1 MPVALRPSTNR
12 QRRGA
17 IRPLAVGC
25 CAVLAAVGCSQ
36 RGGKPFAPHGNA
48 SAGPDPYVI
57 QATSLDYAATSQATE
72 QALADSALSLAPRTL
87 ADGAPASYRDAPLE
101 EVIRLGLENAP
112 VLRDAGGAVV
122 RSPDATRTVYDPAI
136 RETDPGVGVEA
147 ALSAFDAQFT
157 TSLFNEKNDRAL
169 NNEFFGGG
177 TRLLTQDSSVSQ
189 TQLAKR
195 SVTGTEMA
203 LRQVIE
209 FDSNN
214 APGNL
219 FDSAWTT
226 KYEGEVRQPLLQ
238 GAGLEYNRIA
248 GPTNVPGVAGGVL
261 LARVNADVELADFE
275 LAVRDYVSNLENA
288 YWDLYFAYRDLAA
301 RVAARDAAL
310 DTWRRVRA
318 LYESGRRGGEAEKEA
333 QAREQYF
340 RFQEE
345 VQNALSGR
353 PVDSTQ
359 VANGSPGGTFRG
371 AGGVL
376 VAERRL
382 RRLMG
387 LPASDGALL
396 RPTADPV
403 VAKIAFDWD
412 DVSAEAMGRRA
423 ELRRQRWKVRRRE
436 LELVASK
443 NHLLPRLDAVGRYRF
458 RGFGDDLLDSGG
470 NGARFDD
477 AYGDLTSGDFQEWQL
492 GFELDVPIGY
502 RRAHSAVRNSELLLS
517 RERALLAD
525 QQAGVVHQVA
535 EAVAEL
541 DRAYEVS
548 QTAYNRLVATK
559 EQLEATRAAFEA
571 DKAPLDLFLEAQRM
585 LAEAESRYYRA
596 LVEHAVALKNVHFT
610 KGTLLDFDGVR
621 LAEGPWVSDAYADA
635 AERAAR
641 RGKPRPLNYA
651 SSRAPRLSAGPV
663 SQGSMS
669 AGASVIDPPAATPAT
684 TVPSSGVPAGP
695 QQPLPP
701 KDEPVEASPTLLRPV
716 SAAEPV
722 GSRGMIRPLG
732 HVEPAEASPRRL
744 PSPR

>member
-1 MPVALRPSTNR
+1 LGVAL
-12 QRRGA
+12 
-17 IRPLAVGC
+17 I
-25 CAVLAAVGCSQ
+25 AASIAGCSQ
-36 RGGKPFAPHGNA
+36 HRGAAFQAHSGATREV
-48 SAGPDPYVI
+48 DPYVV
-57 QATSLDYAATSQATE
+57 QATSLAYAATSELTE
-72 QALADSALSLAPRTL
+72 QALGDSAVSLAPRTL
-87 ADGAPASYRDAPLE
+87 ADGAPASYRDVPLD

-112 VLRDAGGAVV
+112 VLRDAGGTLL
-122 RSPDATRTVYDPAI
+122 RSPDATRTIYDPAI
-136 RETDPGVGVEA
+136 RETDPGVGIEA

-195 SVTGTEMA
+195 SAAGTQMA
-203 LRQVIE
+203 LRQIIE

-238 GAGLEYNRIA
+238 GAGLQYNRIA
-248 GPTNVPGVAGGVL
+248 GPTNIPGVAGGVL

-288 YWDLYFAYRDLAA
+288 YWDLYFAYRDLDA

-371 AGGVL
+371 AGGVYL
-376 VAERRL
+376 AERRL
-382 RRLMG
+382 RRMMG
-387 LPASDGALL
+387 LSASDGALL
-396 RPTADPV
+396 RPTIDPM

-412 DVSAEAMGRRA
+412 DVSAEAMARRA

-458 RGFGDDLLDSGG
+458 RGFGDDLLDSSGTG
-470 NGARFDD
+470 PRFDN
-477 AYGDLTSGDFQEWQL
+477 AYDDLTTGDFQEWQL
-492 GFELDVPIGY
+492 GVELDVPIGF
-502 RRAHSAVRNSELLLS
+502 RRAHSAVRNSELLLA

-525 QQAGVVHQVA
+525 QQSGVVHQVA
-535 EAVAEL
+535 EAIAEL

-548 QTAYNRLVATK
+548 QTAYNRLIATQEQLAATK
-559 EQLEATRAAFEA
+559 AAFEA
-571 DKAPLDLFLEAQRM
+571 DKAPLDLFLEAQRR
-585 LAEAESRYYRA
+585 LAEAESRYYRS
-596 LVEHAVALKNVHFT
+596 LVEHAVALKNVHYA
-610 KGTLLDFDGVR
+610 KGTLLDFDGVH
-621 LAEGPWVSDAYADA
+621 LAEGPWISDAYADA
-635 AERAAR
+635 AERAVR
-641 RGKPRPLNYA
+641 RGRPRPLNYA
-651 SSRAPRLSAGPV
+651 STRAPRASQGVVPQGSGSTGFGPV
-663 SQGSMS
+663 
-669 AGASVIDPPAATPAT
+669 AAPA
-684 TVPSSGVPAGP
+684 
-695 QQPLPP
+695 PP
-701 KDEPVEASPTLLRPV
+701 KQPALPTSEPVGQAAPLLRPL
-716 SAAEPV
+716 AAVAPDEAA
-722 GSRGMIRPLG
+722 PLIQPIG
-732 HVEPAEASPRRL
+732 HVEPLAAPKRL
-744 PSPR
+744 PGTR

>member
-1 MPVALRPSTNR
+1 MLLALLASL
-12 QRRGA
+12 GA
-17 IRPLAVGC
+17 
-25 CAVLAAVGCSQ
+25 GCSQ
-36 RGGKPFAPHGNA
+36 RGNAPFQAR
-48 SAGPDPYVI
+48 SSVSKEVDPYVV
-57 QATSLDYAATSQATE
+57 QATSLAYAATSELTE
-72 QALADSALSLAPRTL
+72 QAMGDSALSLAPRTL
-87 ADGAPASYRDAPLE
+87 ADGATASYRDVPLD

-112 VLRDAGGAVV
+112 VLRDAGGTLL

-136 RETDPGVGVEA
+136 RETDPGVGIEA

-177 TRLLTQDSSVSQ
+177 TRLLTQDTSVSQ

-195 SVTGTEMA
+195 SASGTQMA

-248 GPTNVPGVAGGVL
+248 GPTNVPGVAAGVL
-261 LARVNADVELADFE
+261 LARVNTDVELADFE

-288 YWDLYFAYRDLAA
+288 YWDLYFAYRDLDA

-371 AGGVL
+371 AGGVYL
-376 VAERRL
+376 GERRL

-396 RPTADPV
+396 RPTIDPV

-412 DVSAEAMGRRA
+412 DVSAEAMARRA

-458 RGFGDDLLDSGG
+458 RGFGDDLLNSSGG
-470 NGARFDD
+470 GPRFDN
-477 AYGDLTSGDFQEWQL
+477 AYADLTSGDFQEWQL
-492 GFELDVPIGY
+492 GVELDVPIGF
-502 RRAHSAVRNSELLLS
+502 RRAHSAVRNAELLLA
-517 RERALLAD
+517 RERAMLAD
-525 QQAGVVHQVA
+525 QQSGVVHQVA

-548 QTAYNRLVATK
+548 QTAYNRLIATQEQLAATK
-559 EQLEATRAAFEA
+559 AAFEA
-571 DKAPLDLFLEAQRM
+571 DKAPLDLFLEAQR
-585 LAEAESRYYRA
+585 LVAEAESRYYRS
-596 LVEHAVALKNVHFT
+596 LVDHAVALKNVHYA
-610 KGTLLDFDGVR
+610 KGTLLDFDGVH

-635 AERAAR
+635 TERAAR
-641 RGKPRPLNYA
+641 RGRPRPLNYA
-651 SSRAPRLSAGPV
+651 SARAPRV
-663 SQGSMS
+663 SRGVVPQGSGS
-669 AGASVIDPPAATPAT
+669 TGAGLVTPPPTVGPAA
-684 TVPSSGVPAGP
+684 P
-695 QQPLPP
+695 QQPGPP
-701 KDEPVEASPTLLRPV
+701 ADEPTGSAAPLLRPLASV
-716 SAAEPV
+716 EADKTA
-722 GSRGMIRPLG
+722 PLIQPIG
-732 HVEPAEASPRRL
+732 HVEPIGGLKRL
-744 PSPR
+744 PDTR